1 VGDSRT
7 LRGGC
12 HCGKVQFEFGTAIAP
27 ADFAPRACDC
37 SFCLEH
43 GASYISDPQGS
54 LSIQARG
61 QDSVSEYHQGSES
74 ARFIVC
80 RWCGVLVAVVF
91 ADNGVSYGVVNVRCI
106 EEGVVFGAPQIVSP
120 QKLGGEEKKR
130 RWAKL
135 WTPGAIVR
143 VSGA

>member
-1 VGDSRT
+1 
-7 LRGGC
+7 
-12 HCGKVQFEFGTAIAP
+12 
-27 ADFAPRACDC
+27 
-37 SFCLEH
+37 LEH

-61 QDSVSEYHQGSES
+61 QDSVSEYRQGSES